1 MLVTKAMGGIIVA
14 EPRILRTLGGKSCDW
29 KPQDEDLTMAGKT
42 SPVRVVLLYRELS
55 YDPVYII
62 SIYNRNNCRGL
73 GNELVSGS
81 RILIYLGSPDV
92 SLEEMQKS
100 RKIISFIAS
109 LSLLV
114 ERF

>member
-14 EPRILRTLGGKSCDW
+14 EPRILRTLGEKSCDW
-29 KPQDEDLTMAGKT
+29 KPRDEDLTMAGKT
-42 SPVRVVLLYRELS
+42 SSVRLVLLYRELS
-55 YDPVYII
+55 HDPVYII

-92 SLEEMQKS
+92 SLETQKS
-100 RKIISFIAS
+100 RKIISFMAS